1 MYFYKLL
8 FPRRLFCVIIRFKRG
23 EGPRKAD
30 HMRKGR
36 GTVMAGARYLTLEN
50 GRVFR
55 GRAFGAGGD
64 LIGEIVFTTAMTGYL
79 ETLTDPSYDGQM
91 VVQTF
96 PLIGNYGVIPEDFE
110 GESPALK
117 AYIVRSWCQEP
128 SNFRSK
134 EDLDTFL
141 LGKGI
146 VGLCDIDTR
155 ALVRIIRE
163 HGVMNAA
170 ISDDPDFGQ
179 RAMERLRAYRVEQA
193 VEHVTCR
200 EAYTQFAKDARRR
213 VVLWDFGAKRN
224 IARELMLRGCD
235 VTHMPAG
242 ASAEEILALK
252 PDGVMLS
259 NGPGDPAENTGVIR
273 ELARLCEAKT
283 PLFGICLG
291 HQLLAL
297 ARGGETAKLKYG
309 HRGAN
314 QPVLETSANRVYITS
329 QNHGYA
335 VTAGTSL
342 PKNAV
347 ESFRNLNDGT
357 CEGIDYLDIPAFSV
371 QFHPEACGGPQ
382 DTRFLFDRFIRL
394 MDGAA
399 QGGAF

>member
-1 MYFYKLL
+1 
-8 FPRRLFCVIIRFKRG
+8 
-23 EGPRKAD
+23 
-30 HMRKGR
+30 
-36 GTVMAGARYLTLEN
+36 MACARYLTLAN
-50 GRVFR
+50 GRVFQ
-55 GRAFGAGGD
+55 GKAFGSSGD

-96 PLIGNYGVIPEDFE
+96 PLIGNYGVIPDDFE
-110 GESPALK
+110 GEKPALQ

-128 SNFRSK
+128 SNFRSR

-141 LGKGI
+141 LSNGVVGI
-146 VGLCDIDTR
+146 WSIDTR

-170 ISDDPDFGQ
+170 VSDDPDFGQ
-179 RAMERLRAYRVEQA
+179 QAMEHLRAYRVDQA
-193 VEHVTCR
+193 VGNVTCKEVYAER
-200 EAYTQFAKDARRR
+200 ADRAVRH
-213 VVLWDFGAKRN
+213 VVLWNFGAKRN
-224 IARELMLRGCD
+224 IARELLLRGCD
-235 VTHMPAG
+235 VTHVPAG
-242 ASAEEILALK
+242 ISAEEILALK

-273 ELARLCEAKT
+273 ELARLCETRT
-283 PLFGICLG
+283 PVFGICLG

-297 ARGGETAKLKYG
+297 ARGGETVKLKYG

-314 QPVLETSANRVYITS
+314 QPVLETGNNRVYITS

-335 VTAGTSL
+335 VTTGANL

-394 MDGAA
+394 MDETA
-399 QGGAF
+399 QSRAF